1 MVNNSLFLNNLKHN
15 TMKNS
20 ILFAILFLSAISI
33 FAQTPAMFTVKDTT
47 FIQDPRLEY
56 MKNTILPAA
65 ANFVDDYNRN
75 QKVAGNPVL
84 LKQETSQFIRKMEKL
99 VADYSLGFMEV
110 KDLQIDSVS
119 VVNEFNALN
128 IRINELQNDPEIKYI
143 EAMAEFRRIKE
154 RQAILANYYN
164 QINQP

>member
-1 MVNNSLFLNNLKHN
+1 
-15 TMKNS
+15 MKKS
-20 ILFAILFLSAISI
+20 ILISMFLVLFVSA
-33 FAQTPAMFTVKDTT
+33 FAQETPVMFTVKDTT

-75 QKVAGNPVL
+75 QKVAGSTVL

-99 VADYSLGFMEV
+99 VADYSLDFMEV

-128 IRINELQNDPEIKYI
+128 TRITELQNDPEIKYI
-143 EAMAEFRRIKE
+143 EAMAEFKRIKE
-154 RQAILANYYN
+154 RQAVLANYYN
-164 QINQP
+164 QINSQ

>member
-1 MVNNSLFLNNLKHN
+1 
-15 TMKNS
+15 MKKS
-20 ILFAILFLSAISI
+20 ILISMFLVLFVSA
-33 FAQTPAMFTVKDTT
+33 FAQETPVMFTVKDTT

-56 MKNTILPAA
+56 MKKTILPAA
-65 ANFVDDYNRN
+65 TNFVDDYNRS
-75 QKVAGNPVL
+75 QKVESKEIL
-84 LKQETSQFIRKMEKL
+84 LKSETNQLIRKMEKL
-99 VADYSLGFMEV
+99 VADYSLYFMEV